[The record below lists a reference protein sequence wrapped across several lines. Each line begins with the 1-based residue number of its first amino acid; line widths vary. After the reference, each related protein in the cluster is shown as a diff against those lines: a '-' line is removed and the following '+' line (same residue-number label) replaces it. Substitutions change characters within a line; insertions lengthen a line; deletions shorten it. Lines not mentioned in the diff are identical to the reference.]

1 MSTFRAYRIHES
13 EGAVEARLDEIGLG
27 DLSEG
32 DVTIR
37 AAWSGINYKDALAV
51 TGKGRIM
58 RHFPMV
64 AGVDVSGTVES
75 SSDDRFVPGDRVL
88 VAGANMGEA
97 YDGGFAERVRVPADA
112 VVPVPEGLSLREAM
126 ALGTAGFTA
135 ALAIERMELNG
146 QRPGNGPVLVN
157 GATGGVG
164 SFAVDMLAGR
174 GYDVVAFTG
183 KAEATQWLTSLGAS
197 RVVLR
202 DEVEMGTRPLE
213 RAEWAGAVDNLGG
226 DHLAWLTRT
235 VMPGGQHRIHRTRRR
250 REARD
255 DGDALHSAWRES
267 SRYQFRHHLRGAPGA
282 RVGPLRDGP
291 ETPPHRQDR
300 DPGDRARRAPRRV
313 RGLHGGVGHRPH
325 RDPHRRLTPPLT
337 RNALRGFRVR
347 PGRRG
352 TAARRLRANQPPG
365 AARSRAMRASAT
377 SRTFG

>member
-1 MSTFRAYRIHES
+1 MSQFRAYRVHER
-13 EGAVEARLDEIGLG
+13 EGAFEARLDRVGLD

-58 RHFPMV
+58 RRFPMV

-75 SSDDRFVPGDRVL
+75 SCDGRFAPGDRVL
-88 VAGANMGEA
+88 VAGANMGET
-97 YDGGFAERVRVPADA
+97 YDGGYAQRVRAPGDA
-112 VVPVPEGLSLREAM
+112 VVPVPDGLSLREAM

-146 QRPGNGPVLVN
+146 QRPENGPVLVN

-174 GYDVVAFTG
+174 GYEVAAFTG
-183 KAEATQWLTSLGAS
+183 KADSAHWLTSLGAA

-213 RAEWAGAVDNLGG
+213 RAEWAGAVDNVGG

-235 VMPGGQHRIHRTRRR
+235 VKPAGNIASIGLAGGVKLATTVMPFILRGVNLLGINSVTISAER
-250 REARD
+250 REHAWGRCGTDLKPRHIDTIVTREIGLDELDGVFD
-255 DGDALHSAWRES
+255 DYLAGSVTGRTVI
-267 SRYQFRHHLRGAPGA
+267 RI
-282 RVGPLRDGP
+282 DG
-291 ETPPHRQDR
+291 
-300 DPGDRARRAPRRV
+300 
-313 RGLHGGVGHRPH
+313 
-325 RDPHRRLTPPLT
+325 
-337 RNALRGFRVR
+337 
-347 PGRRG
+347 
-352 TAARRLRANQPPG
+352 
-365 AARSRAMRASAT
+365 
-377 SRTFG
+377 

>member
-1 MSTFRAYRIHES
+1 MSTFRAFRVHELDGGY
-13 EGAVEARLDEIGLG
+13 EGRLDEIGLD

-58 RHFPMV
+58 RRFPMV

-75 SSDDRFVPGDRVL
+75 SSDARFSPGDRVL

-97 YDGGFAERVRVPADA
+97 FDGGYAERVRAPAGA
-112 VVPVPEGLSLREAM
+112 VVRVPEGLSLREAM

-146 QRPGNGPVLVN
+146 QRPENGPVLVN

-164 SFAVDMLAGR
+164 SFALDMLAAR
-174 GYDVVAFTG
+174 GYEVAAFTG
-183 KAEATQWLTSLGAS
+183 KAESAGWLESLGAA

-213 RAEWAGAVDNLGG
+213 RAEWAGAVDNVGG

-235 VMPGGQHRIHRTRRR
+235 VKPAGNIAAIGLAGGVKLSTTVMPFI
-250 REARD
+250 
-255 DGDALHSAWRES
+255 
-267 SRYQFRHHLRGAPGA
+267 LRGVNLLGINSVTISPE
-282 RVGPLRDGP
+282 LRDHAWGRCG
-291 ETPPHRQDR
+291 TDLK
-300 DPGDRARRAPRRV
+300 PRHIDTIVTREI
-313 RGLHGGVGHRPH
+313 GLDELHGVFDGYMDGAVTGR
-325 RDPHRRLTPPLT
+325 TVI
-337 RNALRGFRVR
+337 RVED
-347 PGRRG
+347 
-352 TAARRLRANQPPG
+352 
-365 AARSRAMRASAT
+365 
-377 SRTFG
+377 